1 MNIAIKTYLAS
12 GLIFLSGQALAEG
25 GEVTPVKVIQAFEN
39 TFGVTQGERRNH
51 TKGTCAIGEF
61 IGNEEIAKY
70 SRSGLFSG
78 KSLPV
83 VARFSLAGGNPNAP
97 DTAKSP
103 RGLAVEFAL
112 PDDTI
117 QHMTMLNTPVFG
129 AANPQ
134 TFYDM
139 LVAKTPDPKTGK
151 PDPEKIKAFKASHP
165 DTKAQAHFMA
175 SNNPPSNYFNS
186 AYYGIHTFKFV
197 NVQDQTTLVRWRF
210 VPHDGEKQLSK
221 AKLQSMPANFLEQ
234 GLITRADK
242 SPIQWDM
249 LVTIGEAN
257 DEQNNPT
264 IAWPENRKEV
274 KAGTLTI
281 RSAMKQKGAAC
292 ENINFDPLF
301 LSDGIEATND
311 PILLFRSPS
320 YAISFSKR
328 LSEQ

>member
-1 MNIAIKTYLAS
+1 MKMGIKACLAL
-12 GLIFLSGQALAEG
+12 GLIFLNSQALAEKVD
-25 GEVTPVKVIQAFEN
+25 VTPTKVIKAFEN
-39 TFGVTQGERRNH
+39 VFGVTIGERRNH

-61 IGNEEIAKY
+61 VGEEHVATY

-83 VARFSLAGGNPNAP
+83 VARFSLAGGNPHAP
-97 DTAKSP
+97 DTSKSP
-103 RGLAVEFAL
+103 RGLAIEFSL
-112 PDDTI
+112 PDGSI

-129 AANPQ
+129 AKNPQ

-139 LVAKTPDPKTGK
+139 LVAKTPDPMTGK
-151 PDPEKIKAFKASHP
+151 TDPEKIKAFKVNHP
-165 DTKAQAHFMA
+165 DNEAQAHFMA
-175 SNNPPSNYFNS
+175 NNNPPSNYFNS

-197 NVQDQTTLVRWRF
+197 NKDNQATLVRWRF

-221 AKLQSMPANFLEQ
+221 AELQSMPVNFLEHQ
-234 GLITRADK
+234 LINRSEK
-242 SPIQWDM
+242 SPIKWDM
-249 LVTIGEAN
+249 LVTLGRPD

-264 IAWPENRKEV
+264 IAWPDNRKEI

-281 RSAMKQKGAAC
+281 SKSMVQKGAKC